1 MPADYETASTR
12 NCTRYWTAPTSTTL
26 QEEKKAM
33 DTEKIIQ
40 RIEER
45 LREWGHHHA
54 PGCVVCTTA
63 RMLIDEAIRHDGEGF
78 REAEGVTVR
87 GPPS

>member
-1 MPADYETASTR
+1 MM
-12 NCTRYWTAPTSTTL
+12 
-26 QEEKKAM
+26 M
-33 DTEKIIQ
+33 DTQVIVQ

-45 LREWGHHHA
+45 LIEWGHHHA

-78 REAEGVTVR
+78 RIVEGVMVW